1 LENFEKMRLRNLT
14 LVLGFSSLL
23 IFGCTKEKPA
33 LMMPVTTSS
42 ELALK
47 YYEAGMVAYDQIKY
61 SLGWHSMEIAVEQ
74 DPDFF
79 MAYFWMYLMS
89 SSDSNTVFEK
99 AMKTGASLTPAEE
112 EVKVSLKYL
121 VDGQNEKVEEHL
133 GKVID
138 MYPSDPWTHKMLYQI
153 EYFYFKDVDA
163 AIASLN
169 RAIKECPDY
178 PWAYNLLGYAYMEQ
192 EDYVNAE
199 KAFDNYIRVA
209 PEQANPY
216 DSKGD
221 YFMAIKEFE
230 KAYDSYMKAYEI
242 DPEYFDVSK
251 KKAEKAK
258 MMLEKEAKEIS

>member
-1 LENFEKMRLRNLT
+1 MRLRNLT

-33 LMMPVTTSS
+33 LMMPVTTKS

-61 SLGWHSMEIAVEQ
+61 SLGWHSMEIAVGQ

-89 SSDSNTVFEK
+89 SSDSNKIFEK
-99 AMKTGASLTPAEE
+99 AMKTEASLNPAEE

-121 VDGQNEKVEEHL
+121 VDGQKEKVEEHL

-138 MYPSDPWTHKMLYQI
+138 MYPSDPWAHKMLYQI
-153 EYFYFKDVDA
+153 QYFYFKDVEG
-163 AIASLN
+163 AIASLI

-178 PWAYNLLGYAYMEQ
+178 PWAYNLLGYAYLEQ

-199 KAFDNYIRVA
+199 KAYDNYIKVA
-209 PEQANPY
+209 PDQANPY

-221 YFMAIKEFE
+221 YFMAIKEYE
-230 KAYDSYMKAYEI
+230 NAYNSYMKAYEI

>member
-1 LENFEKMRLRNLT
+1 MRVRNLT
-14 LVLGFSSLL
+14 LALGFSSLL

-33 LMMPVTTSS
+33 LMMPITTSS

-47 YYEAGMVAYDQIKY
+47 YYEAGMVAYDQIKL
-61 SLGWHSMEIAVEQ
+61 SLAWHSLEIAVEQ

-79 MAYFWMYLMS
+79 MAYFWMYFLS
-89 SSDSNTVFEK
+89 SKDSNTIFEK
-99 AMKTGASLTPAEE
+99 ALKAKSSLTPAEE

-133 GKVID
+133 GNVID
-138 MYPSDPWTHKMLYQI
+138 MYPSDPRTHKMLYQI
-153 EYFYFKDVDA
+153 QYFYFKDVDA
-163 AIASLN
+163 AITSLK

-178 PWAYNLLGYAYMEQ
+178 PWAYNLLGYAYLEQ
-192 EDYVNAE
+192 EDYENAE
-199 KAFDNYIRVA
+199 KAYDNYIRVA
-209 PEQANPY
+209 PDQANPY

-230 KAYDSYMKAYEI
+230 KAYNSYMKAYEI
-242 DPEYFDVSK
+242 DPDYFEVSK

-258 MMLEKEAKEIS
+258 MMQEKAAKEIS